1 MALLIAVMAL
11 YLVMIAAFTAGY
23 YRIVEHK
30 PIPNQARNFISIV
43 ICFRNEAANIAS
55 LFETIQGLDYPTDY
69 FEVVAV
75 NDHSTDSTEHELAMQ
90 QRQVKNLHIINLP
103 PEQEGKKAALSAGVS
118 AAQSSIIAITDA
130 DCRLPKYWL
139 ANINN
144 LIGAK
149 ADIVCG
155 PVAYRPTTF
164 FERLA
169 AIEFASL
176 NASGIGAAGVGMPIF
191 CNAASMAFRKEI
203 FTEANLN
210 QEQTPSGDDV
220 FLLHYAKQHHK
231 KIMFIAGSSSLVT
244 TTADSGLKDFINRRK
259 RWGSKTRYY
268 QDIRTKQVAFL
279 VFLANA
285 SILACA
291 GLAVINGANLKL
303 AITLFAAK
311 TIVDY
316 GLLAVHFKANG
327 VKKWAKYFVLCAAL
341 YPIYITFTAIG
352 STTSKFTWKER
363 RYNDP
368 KASPPGHSHG
378 EN

>member
-1 MALLIAVMAL
+1 MAL

-30 PIPNQARNFISIV
+30 PIPNQRRSYISIV
-43 ICFRNEAANIAS
+43 ICFRNEEQNIAN
-55 LFETIQGLDYPTDY
+55 LFESIRALDYPTDY
-69 FEVVAV
+69 FEIVAV
-75 NDHSTDSTEHELAMQ
+75 NDHSTDGTERELARQ
-90 QRQVKNLHIINLP
+90 QRQLKNLHIVNLP
-103 PEQEGKKAALSAGVS
+103 PEQEGKKAALAAGVS

-130 DCRLPKYWL
+130 DCGLPKHWL
-139 ANINN
+139 TNINN
-144 LIGAK
+144 LIGTK

-169 AIEFASL
+169 AVEFASL

-191 CNAASMAFRKEI
+191 CNAANMAFRKEI

-220 FLLHYAKQHHK
+220 FLLHYAKLHHK
-231 KIMFIAGSSSLVT
+231 AIRFTAGRDSLVT
-244 TTADSGLKDFINRRK
+244 TNADKNLKDFLNRRK
-259 RWGSKTRYY
+259 RWGSKTKYY
-268 QDIRTKQVAFL
+268 SDKSAKAVAIL

-285 SILACA
+285 AILSCA
-291 GLAVINGANLKL
+291 IAATVNHAYSTL
-303 AITLFAAK
+303 AIALLASK
-311 TIVDY
+311 MMLDY
-316 GLLAVHFKANG
+316 GLLAAHFRANG
-327 VKKWAKYFVLCAAL
+327 IKKWAKYFFLCAAL

-352 STTSKFTWKER
+352 STTSRFTWKER

-368 KASPPGHSHG
+368 KVSHLGHSHG
-378 EN
+378 ES